1 MSRNWFTLLSFFC
14 CFCFFF
20 SFRITFR
27 PCYSQIITLS
37 RLSSLEI
44 LHLSPVMFL
53 SVSHLGMIIFGVF
66 NFREKKK
73 ANLYVIASLY
83 EWNEEISG
91 VLNNL
96 SSRILSGLGIK
107 WTEMNGVH
115 YAYESV
121 VLSFISF
128 ISELRRFTEQT
139 LNRHCLVS
147 VSLSTNR
154 DFYVTK
160 GRKQS
165 I

>member
-1 MSRNWFTLLSFFC
+1 MD
-14 CFCFFF
+14 
-20 SFRITFR
+20 
-27 PCYSQIITLS
+27 
-37 RLSSLEI
+37 
-44 LHLSPVMFL
+44 
-53 SVSHLGMIIFGVF
+53 
-66 NFREKKK
+66 
-73 ANLYVIASLY
+73 
-83 EWNEEISG
+83 
-91 VLNNL
+91 
-96 SSRILSGLGIK
+96 
-107 WTEMNGVH
+107 GVH